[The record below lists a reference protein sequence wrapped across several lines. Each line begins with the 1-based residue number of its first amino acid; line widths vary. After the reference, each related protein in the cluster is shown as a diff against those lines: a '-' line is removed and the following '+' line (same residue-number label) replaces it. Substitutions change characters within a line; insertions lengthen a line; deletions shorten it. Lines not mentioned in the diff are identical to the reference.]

1 MFRKVRSSQ
10 KSALALLSSLSLV
23 AAGFIAMTVP
33 ASSTLPEFST
43 LASQHTNVFDYNQTA
58 NQAASA
64 SLFTKNADT
73 VRRIPY
79 VEFTYA
85 ENTFAA
91 DGVAEVSMFVSSQN
105 IGTES
110 PVANGTYSGDNT
122 NQVAFYVDVYGIQDG
137 GATADFATLNYSNTN
152 NVNTVFP
159 THRSASTPGA
169 AAVSLGTMNVPVSNS
184 ITPGTRVTLSTS
196 ALRDFLLADSD
207 RKVYLFFIRRDTN
220 PSANLVFHSTT
231 SSTCHGPQLRNYV
244 ADVNSATYEINYE
257 PNGSGTTGVPA
268 NATLSHFTC
277 GAATVGAAPER
288 AGHTFVEWNTQS
300 NGQGV
305 SYQPGTRLL
314 QPADITLHA
323 IWSALPAPNATPA
336 PTVLSAI
343 DVTPTRIT
351 VDREIITIL
360 GANLNSVTEVYIGG
374 IKVPIFSQSGNRL
387 QFRAPLGLSGLVDL
401 ELKSSLNDVLMT
413 KKLNFGAVSASSAEK
428 KTLVLRGFAPNS
440 SKLTAV
446 MKRKVDRWLTINSDL
461 GTLSC
466 SGFASLPRVTGDI
479 RVATKRGEAVCNF
492 AKRQGL
498 VAETKVSKGVLDSR
512 AGSEIRRVRLV
523 LTR

>member
-1 MFRKVRSSQ
+1 MFRKVRSRQ

-23 AAGFIAMTVP
+23 LAGFISMTVP

-43 LASQHTNVFDYNQTA
+43 LASQHTNVFDYNQAANETA
-58 NQAASA
+58 NA
-64 SLFTKNADT
+64 SLFTKNAPT

-91 DGVAEVSMFVSSQN
+91 GGVAEVSMFVSSQN
-105 IGTES
+105 NGS
-110 PVANGTYSGDNT
+110 SVPVTDGTYSGDIND
-122 NQVAFYVDVYGIQDG
+122 QVAYYVDVYGIQDG
-137 GATADFATLNYSNTN
+137 GATSDFANLNYANTN

-169 AAVSLGTMNVPVSNS
+169 AAVALGTMNVPVSDS
-184 ITPGTRVTLSTS
+184 IYPGTRVTLSTS
-196 ALRDFLLADSD
+196 DLRDFLVADTD
-207 RKVYLFFIRRDTN
+207 KKVYLFFIRRDTN
-220 PSANLVFHSTT
+220 ASANLVFHSTT
-231 SSTCHGPQLRNYV
+231 SSTCHGPQLRNYA
-244 ADVNSATYEINYE
+244 ADVNSATYDINYE
-257 PNGSGTTGVPA
+257 SNGSPATGVPS

-277 GAATVGAAPER
+277 GTATVGAAPER

-305 SYQPGTRLL
+305 AYQPGTRLL
-314 QPADITLHA
+314 EPADITFHA
-323 IWSALPAPNATPA
+323 IWNKIPV
-336 PTVLSAI
+336 PTILSAI
-343 DVTPTRIT
+343 DVTPTKIT

-360 GANLNSVTEVYIGG
+360 GAYLDTVTEVYIGG

-401 ELKSSLNDVLMT
+401 ELKSSLNDVLMA
-413 KKLNFGAVSASSAEK
+413 KKLNFGAVAAASTER

-440 SKLTAV
+440 SKLTAA
-446 MKRKVDRWLTINSDL
+446 MKRKIDRFLTRNSDL

-466 SGFASLPRVTGDI
+466 SGFASLPRVTGDM
-479 RVATKRGEAVCNF
+479 RVATKRGKAVCDF
-492 AKRQGL
+492 AKRQDL
-498 VAETKVSKGVLDSR
+498 VAETKVSKGALDFR

-523 LTR
+523 LTP